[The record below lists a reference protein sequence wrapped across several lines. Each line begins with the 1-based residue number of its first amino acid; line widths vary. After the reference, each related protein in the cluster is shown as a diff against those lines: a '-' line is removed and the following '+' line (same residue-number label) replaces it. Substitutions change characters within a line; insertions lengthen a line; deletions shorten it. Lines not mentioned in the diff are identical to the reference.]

1 MRKKTLILSALAGLV
16 LFGVLFVLLMP
27 QPNSNSAVRPMPE
40 GITLMP
46 QDRAITAQGR
56 LIYQGQCASCHGDN
70 LEGQVGWRDQLIDGK
85 RLAPPHDET
94 GHTWHHPDEMLF
106 QLTKNGIGAMMS
118 KPYPNNMPIYKDI
131 LSDTEIIAALSY
143 IKSRWPKET
152 QAIHDQINA
161 NYQQNKQ

>member
-1 MRKKTLILSALAGLV
+1 MSKKTLILSALAGLI

-27 QPNSNSAVRPMPE
+27 QPYSNTVERPVAE
-40 GITLMP
+40 RITLMP
-46 QDRAITAQGR
+46 DDRAVTAQGR

-85 RLAPPHDET
+85 RLAPPHDIT
-94 GHTWHHPDEMLF
+94 GHTWHHPDDMLF

-118 KPYPNNMPIYKDI
+118 KPYPNDMPVYKDI
-131 LSDTEIIAALSY
+131 LSDAEIIAALSY
-143 IKSRWPKET
+143 IKSQWPEET

>member
-1 MRKKTLILSALAGLV
+1 MSKKTLILLALAGLI

-27 QPNSNSAVRPMPE
+27 QPYSNTTASPVPE
-40 GITLMP
+40 SITLMP
-46 QDRAITAQGR
+46 DDRAVTAQGR
-56 LIYQGQCASCHGDN
+56 LIYQGQCASCHGAD

-94 GHTWHHPDEMLF
+94 GQTWHHPDEMFF

-118 KPYPNNMPIYKDI
+118 KPYPNDMPIYKEI
-131 LSDTEIIAALSY
+131 LSDAEIVATLSY
-143 IKSRWPKET
+143 IKSQWPENT